1 MSPDARKILGGNEI
15 GAGEPSPYSNTT
27 PAMENRNLRSD
38 GPRRGSGRGGTPPAY
53 SMVRYYAKLNPWFF
67 KGSERM
73 RLPVA
78 AKIALVSAGAMV
90 WNTGSPSPDGDSVL
104 RT

>member
-1 MSPDARKILGGNEI
+1 MG
-15 GAGEPSPYSNTT
+15 
-27 PAMENRNLRSD
+27 NRNLLSD
-38 GPRRGSGRGGTPPAY
+38 GPRRGSGRGEAPPAH
-53 SMVRYYAKLNPWFF
+53 SKIPCYAKLNPWFF

-78 AKIALVSAGAMV
+78 EKIALVSAGAMV
-90 WNTGSPSPDGDSVL
+90 WNTGSPIPDGDSVL